1 MPTLQTVDLKAG
13 QRYPFTLTMVV
24 SGPHYGELDW
34 QLISRQPEADL
45 TAAGKADV
53 IVAVVGINSTLESEE
68 SSVKLPGFS
77 GGDRTTLDLPADQLK
92 LLQAAKAAG
101 KPLIVV
107 NMSGSA
113 INLEWAKRNAAAIIQ
128 AWYPGESGGLA
139 VGRTIAGLANPA
151 GRLPV
156 TFYRDVSQLPP
167 FANYS
172 MKGRSYRYFDG
183 QPVYGF
189 GYGLSYTHFTYRHV
203 TIKQR
208 GGGSGKGFV
217 VEADIINTGKRA
229 GAEVAQ
235 VYLQFPVAPGV
246 PKIALRGFQRVSLL
260 PGQSRR
266 LRFVLSPR
274 DVGSVSPDGK
284 AHVLAGHY
292 QAFVGGGQPA
302 SGLPG
307 RWGAFSVRATVNL
320 PD

>member
-1 MPTLQTVDLKAG
+1 
-13 QRYPFTLTMVV
+13 
-24 SGPHYGELDW
+24 
-34 QLISRQPEADL
+34 
-45 TAAGKADV
+45 
-53 IVAVVGINSTLESEE
+53 
-68 SSVKLPGFS
+68 
-77 GGDRTTLDLPADQLK
+77 LPADQLK
-92 LLQAAKAAG
+92 LLQKAKATG

-113 INLEWAKRNAAAIIQ
+113 INHEWAKQNANAIIQ

-151 GRLPV
+151 GRL
-156 TFYRDVSQLPP
+156 
-167 FANYS
+167 
-172 MKGRSYRYFDG
+172 
-183 QPVYGF
+183 
-189 GYGLSYTHFTYRHV
+189 
-203 TIKQR
+203 
-208 GGGSGKGFV
+208 
-217 VEADIINTGKRA
+217 
-229 GAEVAQ
+229 
-235 VYLQFPVAPGV
+235 

-307 RWGAFSVRATVNL
+307 KWGAFSVRATVNL